1 MWLEES
7 QMKSKGALH
16 PRRIPW
22 VCAVVSI
29 SFLSACFISTCV
41 VTHYFLLWKRGSAL
55 KFSDYHTRLTC
66 ILEEPQ
72 PGATGGTWTCCPVSW
87 RAFQSNCYFALNDNQ
102 TWHESERNCSGMS
115 SHLVTI
121 NTEAEQDFVTQL
133 LDEQF
138 SYFLGLSYEKVEGQ
152 WQWVDKTPFN
162 PNVVFWKVGEPKDS
176 MEEDCVVLVYD
187 QDKWVWND
195 FPCHFEMGR
204 ICKLPGATFD
214 WNPSK

>member
-7 QMKSKGALH
+7 QMKSKGARH
-16 PRRIPW
+16 PQRIPW

-29 SFLSACFISTCV
+29 SFLSACFISTCL
-41 VTHYFLLWKRGSAL
+41 VTHYFLHGKRGSE
-55 KFSDYHTRLTC
+55 FSDYHTRLTC

-87 RAFQSNCYFALNDNQ
+87 RAFQSNCYFPLNDNQ

-121 NTEAEQDFVTQL
+121 NTEAEQNFVTQL

-138 SYFLGLSYEKVEGQ
+138 SYFLGLSDEKVEGQ

-162 PNVVFWKVGEPKDS
+162 PNMVFWKVGEPNDY

>member
-16 PRRIPW
+16 PQRIPW

-29 SFLSACFISTCV
+29 SFLSACFISTCL

-72 PGATGGTWTCCPVSW
+72 PGATGTWTCCPVSW
-87 RAFQSNCYFALNDNQ
+87 RAFQSNCYFPLNDNQ

>member
-7 QMKSKGALH
+7 QMKSKGAQQ
-16 PRRIPW
+16 PQRIPW

-29 SFLSACFISTCV
+29 SFLSACFISTCL
-41 VTHYFLLWKRGSAL
+41 VTHYFLHWKRGSTL

-87 RAFQSNCYFALNDNQ
+87 RAFQSNCYFPLNDNQ

-121 NTEAEQDFVTQL
+121 NTEAEQ
-133 LDEQF
+133 E
-138 SYFLGLSYEKVEGQ
+138 EGQ

-162 PNVVFWKVGEPKDS
+162 PNMVFWKVGEPNDY

>member
-1 MWLEES
+1 
-7 QMKSKGALH
+7 MKSKGAQQ
-16 PRRIPW
+16 PQRIPW

-29 SFLSACFISTCV
+29 SFLSAFFISTCL
-41 VTHYFLLWKRGSAL
+41 VTHYFLHWKRGSAL

-87 RAFQSNCYFALNDNQ
+87 RAFQSNCYFPLNDNQ
-102 TWHESERNCSGMS
+102 TWHESERNCSGMN

-121 NTEAEQDFVTQL
+121 NTEAEQNFVTQL
-133 LDEQF
+133 LDKQF
-138 SYFLGLSYEKVEGQ
+138 SYFLGLSDEKEEGQ

-162 PNVVFWKVGEPKDS
+162 PNMVFWKVGEPNDY

>member
-7 QMKSKGALH
+7 QMKSKGAQH
-16 PRRIPW
+16 PQRIPW

-29 SFLSACFISTCV
+29 SFLSACFISTCF

-72 PGATGGTWTCCPVSW
+72 PGATGTWTCCPVSW
-87 RAFQSNCYFALNDNQ
+87 RAFQSNCYFPLNDNQ

-121 NTEAEQDFVTQL
+121 NTEAEQNFVTQL
-133 LDEQF
+133 LDEQS
-138 SYFLGLSYEKVEGQ
+138 SYFLGLSDEKVEGQ
-152 WQWVDKTPFN
+152 WEWVDKTPFN
-162 PNVVFWKVGEPKDS
+162 PNMVFWKVGEPNDYT
-176 MEEDCVVLVYD
+176 EEDCVVLVYD

>member
-16 PRRIPW
+16 PQRIPW

-29 SFLSACFISTCV
+29 SFLSACFISTCL

-72 PGATGGTWTCCPVSW
+72 PGATGTWTCCPVSW
-87 RAFQSNCYFALNDNQ
+87 RAFQSNCYFPLNDNQ

-162 PNVVFWKVGEPKDS
+162 PNVVFWKVGEPKDY

>member
-16 PRRIPW
+16 PQRIPW

-41 VTHYFLLWKRGSAL
+41 
-55 KFSDYHTRLTC
+55 
-66 ILEEPQ
+66 
-72 PGATGGTWTCCPVSW
+72 GGTWTCCPVSW

>member
-7 QMKSKGALH
+7 QMKSKGAQQ
-16 PRRIPW
+16 PQRIPW

-29 SFLSACFISTCV
+29 SFLSAFFISTCL
-41 VTHYFLLWKRGSAL
+41 VTHYFLHWKRGSAL

-72 PGATGGTWTCCPVSW
+72 PGATGTWTCCPVSW
-87 RAFQSNCYFALNDNQ
+87 RAFQSNCYFPLNDNQ

-121 NTEAEQDFVTQL
+121 NTEAEQNFVTQL
-133 LDEQF
+133 LDKQF
-138 SYFLGLSYEKVEGQ
+138 SYFLGLSDEKEEGQ

-162 PNVVFWKVGEPKDS
+162 PNMVFWKVGEPNDY